1 LALLRRYG
9 SAGGVLDGGCGSA
22 GLGGAMTD
30 EEVGE
35 LWQLVLQDGEND
47 RYIMAYGTAAL
58 IRKLV
63 EERADK
69 MAEVSYNSGNGWQ
82 YIKDALADFGIDAST
97 WPKEGT

>member
-1 LALLRRYG
+1 
-9 SAGGVLDGGCGSA
+9 
-22 GLGGAMTD
+22 
-30 EEVGE
+30 
-35 LWQLVLQDGEND
+35 
-47 RYIMAYGTAAL
+47 
-58 IRKLV
+58 V